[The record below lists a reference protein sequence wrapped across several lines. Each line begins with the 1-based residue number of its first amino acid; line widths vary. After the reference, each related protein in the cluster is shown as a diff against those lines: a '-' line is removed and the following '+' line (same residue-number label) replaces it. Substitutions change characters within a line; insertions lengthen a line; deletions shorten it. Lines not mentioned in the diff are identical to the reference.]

1 MDVHALTAAAIAT
14 LIAVAW
20 KLVGA
25 IVLWLVGRWLIRF
38 AGRLVGRALSQQ
50 HVDATLA
57 RYFQT
62 GLSVVLN
69 VALVVAILGFFGVE
83 TTTFAAL
90 VAAGGVA
97 IGVAWGG
104 LLANFAAGA
113 FLVFLRPF
121 KVGDFVSAGGVTG
134 TVDAIGLFGTTI
146 NTPDNVLTI
155 VGNNKVFSDNIQNF
169 SANPLPARGSDRDDQ
184 QRRRSSPRDQP
195 PEGSP
200 EDHSERAGLAGAGRR
215 RPAVHARR
223 ARCCASGRSARTTTT
238 GRCTSTRTGWSARRS
253 AKRDSRRPCPRT
265 RSPACRP
272 RRSKPQAPD
281 SSIFSNGT
289 TINTE
294 HAEHAESP
302 DAAPRSGGAGPPI
315 ANERRLS
322 LVGVRPR
329 LTGRT
334 LGLPGQAARV
344 ERFGGQSRLSL
355 RAPRALRCTSLSL

>member
-1 MDVHALTAAAIAT
+1 MDVNALTASAVAT
-14 LIAVAW
+14 LMAVAW
-20 KLVGA
+20 KLIGA

-62 GLSVVLN
+62 GLVGVLN

-134 TVDAIGLFGTTI
+134 TVDAIGLFGTAI

-169 SANPLPARGSDRDDQ
+169 SANPYRRVDLTVTINNAVDHHRAINVLQDRLKAI
-184 QRRRSSPRDQP
+184 PNV
-195 PEGSP
+195 
-200 EDHSERAGLAGAGRR
+200 LA
-215 RPAVHARR
+215 
-223 ARCCASGRSARTTTT
+223 
-238 GRCTSTRTGWSARRS
+238 
-253 AKRDSRRPCPRT
+253 
-265 RSPACRP
+265 SPAPVVDVLQFTPAGPMLCVRP
-272 RRSKPQAPD
+272 YCTNANYWQVYFDTNRTVREAFGEAGFPAPMPAYTVT
-281 SSIFSNGT
+281 GV
-289 TINTE
+289 
-294 HAEHAESP
+294 A
-302 DAAPRSGGAGPPI
+302 AAPIETAGP
-315 ANERRLS
+315 
-322 LVGVRPR
+322 
-329 LTGRT
+329 
-334 LGLPGQAARV
+334 
-344 ERFGGQSRLSL
+344 
-355 RAPRALRCTSLSL
+355 